1 MSETDSKHFADL
13 SDPEKRADRLSQEAD
28 YYRKIAQEAGMRY
41 LREVDHLSGV
51 IQAQQETEKALLEKT
66 RLNRI
71 LLDAF
76 PCVAFLLTPDR
87 KILVTNEA
95 GRKAGAAVGRT
106 CFESWSRFKEPC
118 RWCLAQ
124 TALEK
129 GQAQHLEVATFGIV
143 WDAHWVPINP
153 NLYLHYAFDI
163 TEERKMEMQLRQ
175 FQRLEAIGQMA
186 GVIAHNFNNL
196 LMGIQGNISLFL
208 EDLPVGDPRH
218 EVLSNVTKLVKS
230 GGELTKG
237 LLSYGRMEPVEARPL
252 DLNRLVKETGETC
265 TAGRKGI
272 RLRLDLSPETP
283 VVDGDV
289 TQIEQSLL
297 NLCTNA
303 IQAMPDGGTIALS
316 TRLVTL
322 DGAEAKAFK
331 LKPGKHSV
339 MAVSDTGTGMDP
351 ETAGRIF
358 EPFFTTKGNGIGTG
372 LGLASVY
379 KVVKGHGGYID
390 VRTAKGS
397 GTTFSIYL
405 PFSNKPFQV
414 SSATKLQAVGP
425 NERILLVDRDA
436 AVLDITAKLLNTL
449 GYCVLQAIDVKDA
462 LERHGPGL
470 GMIDMVILDGDST
483 DTIESDALDR
493 LKRINPGIKGLL
505 CSGHATTKEAAGD
518 FGRGFNGF
526 IQKPFNL
533 NRLSQKIREILD
545 PA

>member
-1 MSETDSKHFADL
+1 
-13 SDPEKRADRLSQEAD
+13 
-28 YYRKIAQEAGMRY
+28 
-41 LREVDHLSGV
+41 VDHLSRV
-51 IQAQQETEKALLEKT
+51 IDAHKATEKELLEKT

-76 PCVAFLLTPDR
+76 PCVAMLLTPDR

-95 GRKAGAAVGRT
+95 GKRAGAAVGRT

-129 GQAQHLEVATFGIV
+129 GQAQHLEVATFGII
-143 WDAHWVPINP
+143 WDAHWVPITP
-153 NLYLHYAFDI
+153 TLYLHYAFDI

-175 FQRLEAIGQMA
+175 FQRLEAVGQMA

-397 GTTFSIYL
+397 GTVFSIYL

-414 SSATKLQAVGP
+414 ISATAPQPVGP
-425 NERILLVDRDA
+425 NERILLVDRDT

-449 GYCVLQAIDVKDA
+449 GYRVFQARDIKDA
-462 LERHGPGL
+462 LERHGPDL
-470 GMIDMVILDGDST
+470 GMIDMVILDGDSA
-483 DTIESDALDR
+483 DTLESDALDR

-505 CSGHATTKEAAGD
+505 CSGHTTTKEAAGD
-518 FGRGFNGF
+518 FVRGFNGF

-533 NRLSQKIREILD
+533 NRLSHKIREILD
-545 PA
+545 SA